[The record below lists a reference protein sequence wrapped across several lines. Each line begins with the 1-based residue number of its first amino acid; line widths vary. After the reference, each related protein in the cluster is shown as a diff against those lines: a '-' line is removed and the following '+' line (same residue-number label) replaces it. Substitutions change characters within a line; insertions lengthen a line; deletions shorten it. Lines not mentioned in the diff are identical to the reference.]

1 MDAHHAS
8 LGRRTLEE
16 IRQKRAAERLSKVS
30 SGPDLSTAS
39 KSNEVSGIRKSE
51 SGSRIS
57 EIDVGSLVSQI
68 QDMQKKNAE
77 LEEQRTVISSK
88 LQSKEAENGML
99 QKRLNE
105 LVINALPN

>member
-1 MDAHHAS
+1 M
-8 LGRRTLEE
+8 
-16 IRQKRAAERLSKVS
+16 Q
-30 SGPDLSTAS
+30 
-39 KSNEVSGIRKSE
+39 
-51 SGSRIS
+51 
-57 EIDVGSLVSQI
+57 IDVGSLVSQI

-88 LQSKEAENGML
+88 VSFCLISPHLCRICRRKHHELIVYLNFVIITLFQLQSKEAENGML